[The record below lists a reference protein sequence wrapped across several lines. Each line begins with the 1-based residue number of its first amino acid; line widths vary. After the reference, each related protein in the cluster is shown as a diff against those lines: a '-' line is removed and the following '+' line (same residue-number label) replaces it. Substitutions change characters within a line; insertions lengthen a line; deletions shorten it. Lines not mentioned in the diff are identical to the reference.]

1 MKNHEQFGLDSLLE
15 YSPSKW
21 LAERNPVVVKFIEL
35 LLITKRKINIKGKRF
50 SEIAQ
55 TKRIDFIKARLIKR
69 TSLGIWQPIP
79 VTREEADNQ
88 KDESSLTK
96 SQLLSVINALTPL
109 LGDLERSRFRDL
121 SSKSRDDLMLEIYYP
136 KALLILIKNNRCFQ
150 TFFPLIANVL

>member
-1 MKNHEQFGLDSLLE
+1 VKRIGLVHV
-15 YSPSKW
+15 
-21 LAERNPVVVKFIEL
+21 LAL
-35 LLITKRKINIKGKRF
+35 LLNHIDSGSDKKGAICKSDRVFQDISGEWIISEEMKRF

-79 VTREEADNQ
+79 VTREEADYQ

-121 SSKSRDDLMLEIYYP
+121 SSKSCDDLMNTL
-136 KALLILIKNNRCFQ
+136 
-150 TFFPLIANVL
+150 

>member
-1 MKNHEQFGLDSLLE
+1 MK
-15 YSPSKW
+15 
-21 LAERNPVVVKFIEL
+21 L

-121 SSKSRDDLMLEIYYP
+121 SSKSRDDLMNTLQDVRNTLSESIINTN
-136 KALLILIKNNRCFQ
+136 KEQ
-150 TFFPLIANVL
+150 